1 MCILLESR
9 RHHGT
14 GTGDSDGVQKIGCSV
29 CSGKVGK
36 PAVEYSTVRLLLLLK
51 ANRTQNTHIS
61 EYEYNQ

>member
-14 GTGDSDGVQKIGCSV
+14 ATGNSDGVRKIGCSV
-29 CSGKVGK
+29 CHGKGVK
-36 PAVEYSTVRLLLLLK
+36 PAVEYSTAASSFLK
-51 ANRTQNTHIS
+51 ANRTLIKHIS